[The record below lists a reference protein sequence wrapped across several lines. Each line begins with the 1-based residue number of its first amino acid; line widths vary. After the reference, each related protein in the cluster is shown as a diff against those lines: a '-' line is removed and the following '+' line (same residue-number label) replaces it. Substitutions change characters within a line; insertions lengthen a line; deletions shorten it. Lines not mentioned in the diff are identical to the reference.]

1 MEKNKVPLSSLPR
14 ERLLE
19 YGVQALSNQELLAIL
34 LRTGSKKYSVME
46 LSARVLTLFPSLY
59 ELKNASLTELQQIS
73 GVGQIKAIELKAMM
87 ELGCRIQRANQPKLG
102 KVVTSFDLAHQ
113 LMSEMKDF
121 SQEHLICLYLN
132 TKNEVIF
139 RKTLFVGSVNQ
150 SVAHPREIFREAVR
164 CSAARIICSHNHPS
178 GDPSPSENDRQFTQ
192 RLKQC
197 GEMMGIEILDHLIIG
212 SEEYISLR
220 EEGFWN

>member
-1 MEKNKVPLSSLPR
+1 MEKNKTPLSSLPR

-34 LRTGSKKYSVME
+34 LRTGSKKYNVME
-46 LSARVLTLFPSLY
+46 LSGLVLTTFPSLY
-59 ELKNASLTELQQIS
+59 ELKNASLNELQQIS
-73 GVGQIKAIELKAMM
+73 GVGQIKAIELQAMI
-87 ELGCRIQRANQPKLG
+87 ELGYRIHRSNQPKFG
-102 KVVTSFDLAHQ
+102 KVITSFDLAQQ
-113 LMSEMKDF
+113 LIDEMKDF
-121 SQEHLICLYLN
+121 SQEHLLCLYLN
-132 TKNEVIF
+132 TKNEVIY

-178 GDPSPSENDRQFTQ
+178 GDPTPSENDRAFTR

-197 GEMMGIEILDHLIIG
+197 GELMGIEILDHLVIG
-212 SEEYISLR
+212 NAKYVSLR
-220 EEGFWN
+220 EEGFWD

>member
-1 MEKNKVPLSSLPR
+1 MEKNKTPLSSFPR

-34 LRTGSKKYSVME
+34 LRTGSKKYNVIE
-46 LSARVLTLFPSLY
+46 LSGLVLTTFSNLY
-59 ELKNASLTELQQIS
+59 ELKNATLYELQQIS
-73 GVGQIKAIELKAMM
+73 GVGQIKAIELKAMI
-87 ELGCRIQRANQPKLG
+87 ELGYRIHRSDQPKFG
-102 KVVTSFDLAHQ
+102 KVITSFDLAQQ
-113 LMSEMKDF
+113 LIDEMKDF
-121 SQEHLICLYLN
+121 SQEHLLCFYLN
-132 TKNEVIF
+132 TKNEVIY

-178 GDPSPSENDRQFTQ
+178 GDPTPSENDRAFTR
-192 RLKQC
+192 RLKEC
-197 GEMMGIEILDHLIIG
+197 GEMMGIEILDHLVIG
-212 SEEYISLR
+212 NKKYVSLR